1 MALIRTE
8 VVRCRAS
15 NKQYR
20 FWGSIAIRTV
30 LVPENIRGDTTFY
43 RSRWY
48 CQTTGDVTRIGAH
61 LMVRF
66 FFIPTASIAGSAGAA
81 RLRCGGNPLP
91 NAQ

>member
-8 VVRCRAS
+8 VVRFRAS

-43 RSRWY
+43 RSRWH

-66 FFIPTASIAGSAGAA
+66 FLPVFYFLMPNDWPRT
-81 RLRCGGNPLP
+81 RCGG
-91 NAQ
+91 